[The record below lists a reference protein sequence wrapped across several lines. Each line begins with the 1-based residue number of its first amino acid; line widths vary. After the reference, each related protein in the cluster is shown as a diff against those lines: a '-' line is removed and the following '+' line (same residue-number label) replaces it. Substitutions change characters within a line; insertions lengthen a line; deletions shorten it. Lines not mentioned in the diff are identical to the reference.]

1 MTGYEMLGLAIIVG
15 GSLWCIAGDVQ
26 LALTIYP
33 GDAVQR
39 FKQNENGL
47 YVLDFSSLPRFR
59 RKAWL
64 QAARELVDRGLAMD
78 YEGQCIL
85 TNRGEELRRFSQI
98 SA

>member
-33 GDAVQR
+33 SDAVQC
-39 FKQNENGL
+39 FQQDEKGL
-47 YVLDFSSLPRFR
+47 YVLDSSSLPRFR
-59 RKAWL
+59 REAWL
-64 QAARELVDRGLAMD
+64 QAIDDLISRGLAMD
-78 YEGQCIL
+78 YEGQWIL
-85 TNRGEELRRFSQI
+85 TDKGEELRRFSQI

>member
-26 LALTIYP
+26 LALTIFP
-33 GDAVQR
+33 ADAVQR
-39 FKQNENGL
+39 FQQDEDGL
-47 YVLDFSSLPRFR
+47 YVLDFSSLSRFR
-59 RKAWL
+59 REAWL
-64 QAARELVDRGLAMD
+64 KAARELVDRGLAMD

-85 TNRGEELRRFSQI
+85 TDRGEELRKLSQI